1 MSTHNQTAS
10 RAAADG
16 LSAAQA
22 QRIGMALGKA
32 LRHAEHAQ
40 PLGHD
45 IGERLRIAR
54 QQAMAAHQLA
64 LLRQQQSSTAAAQ
77 PAARRAAAWWKRTL
91 ALVPLAAVG
100 AGVMFTQGAVSNDG
114 GAEMAQTD
122 THILA
127 QELPPSAW
135 SDPGFQQFLKN
146 QHIALPAYS
155 PQQRNQ

>member
-1 MSTHNQTAS
+1 MSTHNQTAAF
-10 RAAADG
+10 AAADI
-16 LSAAQA
+16 SAAQA

-32 LRHAEHAQ
+32 LRHAEQTQ
-40 PLGHD
+40 PLERD
-45 IGERLRIAR
+45 IAERLRIAR
-54 QQAMAAHQLA
+54 QQAMATHQLA

-91 ALVPLAAVG
+91 ALLPLAAVG

-146 QHIALPAYS
+146 QRIALPAPS
-155 PQQRNQ
+155 PQQRSQ